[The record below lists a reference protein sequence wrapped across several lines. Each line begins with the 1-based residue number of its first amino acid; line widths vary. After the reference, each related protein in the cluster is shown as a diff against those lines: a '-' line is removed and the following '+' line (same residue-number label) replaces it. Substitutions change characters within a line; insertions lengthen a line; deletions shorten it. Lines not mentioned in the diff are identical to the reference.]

1 MGLVEVTL
9 EAPVRQPVAE
19 PTQGEVTRI
28 LRAWSN
34 GDPRALDRLM
44 PLVYG
49 ELRRLA
55 SRYLRRERPD
65 HTLQATALVHEAFL
79 RLVGQ
84 GRVSWQNRAHFFG
97 VAAQLM
103 RRILVDHARRRLATK
118 RRGQTARGLPEPTD
132 WPSDYR
138 PEDLLAVNEA
148 LDRLSVMD
156 PRQGRVV
163 ELRFFSGL
171 PVEQTAAVLGISPAT
186 VKREWSIAKAWL
198 SREVRRGS
206 GRDAEGMGEG

>member
-1 MGLVEVTL
+1 MRPSL
-9 EAPVRQPVAE
+9 AE
-19 PTQGEVTRI
+19 PAPGEVTRI
-28 LRAWSN
+28 LRAWSS
-34 GDPRALDRLM
+34 GDPRALDRLI

-55 SRYLRRERPD
+55 SRYLRKERPD
-65 HTLQATALVHEAFL
+65 HTLQPTALVHEAYL

-84 GRVSWQNRAHFFG
+84 RRVSWQNRAHFFG

-118 RRGQTARGLPEPTD
+118 RRGQTARGQPQPAD
-132 WPSDYR
+132 WPSDHR
-138 PEDLLAVNEA
+138 PEDLLAVDEA

-171 PVEQTAAVLGISPAT
+171 PVEETAVVLGISPAT

-198 SREVRRGS
+198 SREFRRGS
-206 GRDAEGMGEG
+206 GRDAGGMGEG